1 MIASLTRAGAVRS
14 VGEGRR
20 GSRREGGREGGR
32 RERERVCVCVRE
44 RERERE
50 KERERDRY
58 LIVWNPVIVCFT
70 QLVVYEMGVS

>member
-1 MIASLTRAGAVRS
+1 MIASLTRAGAVGR
-14 VGEGRR
+14 VGEG
-20 GSRREGGREGGR
+20 GESRGGRVEGAR
-32 RERERVCVCVRE
+32 RERGRERGRE

-50 KERERDRY
+50 REGERDRY